1 MIEFYAHSTSDIT
14 KANWQPLA
22 DHLRAVGHLA
32 ENAAKAFSCGQL
44 AMAIGLLHD
53 LGKYSQEFQ
62 KRLQG
67 NPKSVDHATWG
78 AIQAVKKYG
87 GLGTLMAYVIA
98 GHHAGLANGIY
109 DDTARLTELAERLKK
124 EPQLPI
130 LASEWQTEIEHLLP
144 ALNGMAPQL
153 KQKKA
158 AVNFQLMLLTRML
171 LSSLVDADR
180 LDTEAF
186 ALQAAGEPPAQR
198 GQYPS
203 LAAIK
208 TKFDQFL
215 FQLENHTDIQKR
227 RHVILNTVRQNAALD
242 AGLFSLTVPTGG
254 GKTFTS
260 MAFALDHAALKKKRR
275 LIFVIP
281 FTSIIEQTAQVFRD
295 ALGAG
300 FEDAIVEHHSAFNE
314 ARFSKNTNK
323 LDSLTKLKLAQ
334 DNWDA
339 PIIIT
344 TVVQFLES
352 LFSSKTSACRKLHN
366 IANSVI
372 VMDEAQTLPLH
383 LLRPSLAAIDEL
395 SRNYDCSIVLCT
407 ATQPAIRSVDGFVG
421 GLDNVRELAASE
433 QIQPHMLY
441 EQFRRVSV
449 QHIGMQSDV
458 QLIEKISQHS
468 QVLCI
473 VNNRKQ
479 ARDLF
484 RRINTLK
491 GSFHLSTF
499 MCSVH
504 RSIILKKIRKCLKNG
519 QACRVIST
527 SLIEAGVDVSFPHV
541 MRADAGL
548 DSIAQ
553 AAGRCNREGKW
564 AVEKSLVEVF
574 TPEDHRMPPEL
585 QTFAT
590 TMQEVLREPQYAADP
605 LGIQSIRK
613 YFGTLYWQKESG
625 VESKLGEFFLD
636 KINKKATIKSL
647 PFDWVDQKFKMIESS
662 MCSVIVPFCRNKTDS
677 HAKNLIDEL
686 NNLPPFLSVSKIA
699 RQLQVYT
706 VSVPERV
713 VIELCKKGALRYVQ
727 TERFGQQFLVLD
739 TATMYTK
746 NVGFDPDRE
755 PLLLDGMEC
764 SW

>member
-1 MIEFYAHSTSDIT
+1 MKYYAHSTSDLS
-14 KANWQPLA
+14 KANWQLLA
-22 DHLRAVGHLA
+22 DHLIAVSKLA
-32 ENAAKAFSCGQL
+32 EQAAQAFGCGQL
-44 AMAIGLLHD
+44 AKAIGLLHD
-53 LGKYSQEFQ
+53 LGKYCAEFQ

-67 NPKSVDHATWG
+67 DPKSVDHATWG

-87 GLGTLMAYVIA
+87 DFGHVLAYVIA

-109 DDTARLTELAERLKK
+109 DDSGRITDLKARLGK
-124 EPQLPI
+124 ENQLPN
-130 LASEWQTEIEHLLP
+130 LADDWKAEVEHLLP
-144 ALNGMAPQL
+144 ALNDILPPL
-153 KQKKA
+153 KLKKDA
-158 AVNFQLMLLTRML
+158 ANFQLMLLTRML

-186 ALQAAGEPPAQR
+186 ALKAEGKQPPMR

-208 TKFDQFL
+208 TQLDQFL
-215 FQLENHTDIQKR
+215 SGLSNQTEIQQKR
-227 RHVILNTVRQNAALD
+227 NVILNTVRQNAALD
-242 AGLFSLTVPTGG
+242 SGLFSLTVPTGG

-260 MAFALDHAALKKKRR
+260 MAFALDHAALKDKRR
-275 LIFVIP
+275 IIFVIP
-281 FTSIIEQTAQVFRD
+281 FTSIIEQTANVFRD
-295 ALGAG
+295 ALGSE
-300 FEDAIVEHHSAFNE
+300 FEDAIIEHHSAFNE
-314 ARFSKNTNK
+314 AKFSEKTNK
-323 LDSLTKLKLAQ
+323 IDSLTKLKLAQ

-352 LFSSKTSACRKLHN
+352 LFSSKTSPCRKLHN

-395 SRNYDCSIVLCT
+395 SRNYACSVVLCT
-407 ATQPAIRSVDGFVG
+407 ATQPAVRCEDGFVG
-421 GLDNVRELAASE
+421 GLEDVRELAQSTHV
-433 QIQPHMLY
+433 QPQMLY

-449 QHIGMQSDV
+449 RHIGAKHDA
-458 QLIEKISQHS
+458 QLIERMSQHE
-468 QVLCI
+468 QILCI

-479 ARDLF
+479 ARDLY
-484 RRINTLK
+484 RGIESLD

-504 RSIILKKIRKCLKNG
+504 RSITLKKIRECLQNG
-519 QACRVIST
+519 QPCRVVST

-541 MRADAGL
+541 LRADAGL

-564 AVEKSLVEVF
+564 MAEDSWVEVF
-574 TPEDHRMPPEL
+574 TPVDHRMPPEL
-585 QTFAT
+585 QAFAA
-590 TMQEVLREPQYAADP
+590 TMQEVLRSPDCAADP
-605 LGIQSIRK
+605 LGIQSIHK
-613 YFGTLYWQKESG
+613 YFDLLYWQKESG
-625 VESKLGEFFLD
+625 ENSQLGEAFLER
-636 KINKKATIKSL
+636 INKQSNIKTL
-647 PFDWVDQKFKMIESS
+647 PFDWVDQNFKMIEST
-662 MCSVIVPFCRNKTDS
+662 MRSVIVPFDQQATD
-677 HAKNLIDEL
+677 LIQQLKD
-686 NNLPPFLSVSKIA
+686 LPVFLSVGKIA

-713 VIELCKKGALRYVQ
+713 TNDLFKKGALQYVQ
-727 TERFGQQFLVLD
+727 IERFGEQFLLLD
-739 TATMYTK
+739 TPTMYTED
-746 NVGFDPDRE
+746 VGFDPDRE

-764 SW
+764 TW